1 MVTWEGSGLTQ
12 LIRGSTGDRIQI
24 FWFLGQ
30 SCVHY
35 PGWLLR
41 TAPPCLL
48 HHSLCKDRQRTL
60 NDLYTILGVRR
71 CRFRLSWLILGK
83 SLYFNVLTF
92 KSRTL
97 GPHTFAIWLNY
108 LIHVKPLSRPKVTN
122 SLWFYYHSSRFPGF
136 KCNSFSYS
144 VFIGILTSLCLQ
156 DQMRELPEEGATPYV
171 TADALQGLG
180 PGGTHTSPA
189 TVQGG
194 VMRGRALRSLLHSQV
209 WLNHNNHL
217 LLCSNLHL
225 TKCFH

>member
-1 MVTWEGSGLTQ
+1 MTWEGSGLTQ
-12 LIRGSTGDRIQI
+12 GSTGDRIQT
-24 FWFLGQ
+24 FLFLGQ
-30 SCVHY
+30 SCAHS

-41 TAPPCLL
+41 TAPPFLL
-48 HHSLCKDRQRTL
+48 LHSLCKGRQRTL

-71 CRFRLSWLILGK
+71 CGFRPSWLILGK

-92 KSRTL
+92 KSRTPR
-97 GPHTFAIWLNY
+97 PHAFAIWLNY
-108 LIHVKPLSRPKVTN
+108 LIHVKPLARPKVTY

-144 VFIGILTSLCLQ
+144 IFIRILTSLCLQ
-156 DQMRELPEEGATPYV
+156 DQMRELLEEGTAPYV

-180 PGGTHTSPA
+180 PRDTHTSPA
-189 TVQGG
+189 TVQGR